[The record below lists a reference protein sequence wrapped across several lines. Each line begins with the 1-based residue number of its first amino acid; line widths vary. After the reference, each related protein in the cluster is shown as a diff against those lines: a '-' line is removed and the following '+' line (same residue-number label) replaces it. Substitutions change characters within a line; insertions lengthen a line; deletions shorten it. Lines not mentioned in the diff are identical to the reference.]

1 MHFDRCDQGF
11 TFAANFSTMHIRI
24 ALPEDVLKIQ
34 HLYRMVSREEGGI
47 ARLEHEITEDYI
59 GNFVSKSLDS
69 GFILVIEHPENPN
82 ELIAEIHAYKPGPV
96 VFGHL
101 LSDLTI
107 VVHPAFQGKKYGRT
121 ILTLFL
127 EQIALNRPDIG
138 RIELI
143 VRESNH
149 KAITFYQ
156 SLGFLIEGRLEMR
169 IKTTQKTYEADIPM
183 AWQNPNYEFDE

>member
-1 MHFDRCDQGF
+1 
-11 TFAANFSTMHIRI
+11 
-24 ALPEDVLKIQ
+24 
-34 HLYRMVSREEGGI
+34 MVSREEGGI
-47 ARLEHEITEDYI
+47 ARLEHEITGDYI
-59 GNFVSKSLDS
+59 RNFLSKSLDS

-82 ELIAEIHAYKPGPV
+82 ELIAEVHAYKPGPV
-96 VFGHL
+96 VFDHI
-101 LSDLTI
+101 LSNLTL

-127 EQIALNRPDIG
+127 EQVALNRPDIG

-149 KAITFYQ
+149 KAIAFYQ

-169 IKTTQKTYEADIPM
+169 IKTTRKTYEADIPM